1 MKSYFVDWNFTE
13 ISVKF
18 HYEISVSWN
27 IANTIHNPF
36 SPITFWMIYILLSS
50 YKIFSQMVFH

>member
-27 IANTIHNPF
+27 IANTKYNLWDRIF
-36 SPITFWMIYILLSS
+36 DILKVLRP
-50 YKIFSQMVFH
+50 